1 MSEDTG
7 TIGEAITGG
16 EALIAALANE
26 GVDVVFGIPGT
37 HNLAAYAAM
46 ADHGIEHVLVSHE
59 QGAGYAADGYA
70 RSSGR
75 PGVVLTTT
83 GPAILNAAASA
94 AQAYSDSVPVL
105 FISPGMPLR
114 HPGLG
119 NGLLHEIKDQSRAMD
134 AVVSYSHRVT
144 SLAEI
149 PLAVAQA
156 FAAMTSGRPRPVH
169 VEVPLDLL
177 EERGPAAS
185 LLTPARTIRPSAE
198 LPAVEAA
205 AAALSAARSPLIIV
219 GGGAADARAQTVAL
233 AEALGAPVVSTANGK
248 GAFPPD
254 HALFAGDGVHHP
266 AVGAA
271 VSEADVVVA
280 IGTELAPSDW
290 WAGLPAIAR
299 LVRIDIDP
307 RAVHVNAAAA
317 HPLVGDAAATLDLLV
332 ACLAAAF
339 SATADCADAPQRA
352 EELRRAHRRDAQR
365 EGETW
370 LPLLSALERA
380 LPADAV
386 IAGDSAMAC
395 YYGALS
401 NLPVHRP
408 RSFLYPTGGG
418 TLGYGLPAGIGAK
431 TAHPDRAVVVLHGDG
446 GLLFSVSEL
455 ATAARLRLA
464 LPVIVVD
471 NGGFGEIRNEMADR
485 REREHA
491 VALGTPDLPAVAR
504 GLGCHA
510 AHVADPAD
518 VGRHVRA
525 ALAADRPTLLHVSED
540 SRAARAMRA
549 ATSWPFTRDG
559 SRSSVDK
566 N

>member
-1 MSEDTG
+1 MTDLTQATAEPTAHTVS
-7 TIGEAITGG
+7 GG

-26 GVDVVFGIPGT
+26 GVEVVFGIPGT

-46 ADHGIEHVLVSHE
+46 GRHGIRHVLVSHE

-119 NGLLHEIKDQSRAMD
+119 NGLLHEVKHQSRAMD

-144 SLAEI
+144 SVAEI

-156 FAAMTSGRPRPVH
+156 FAAMTGGRPRPVH
-169 VEVPLDLL
+169 LEIPLDLL
-177 EERGPAAS
+177 DEHGPAAP
-185 LLTPARTIRPSAE
+185 LLAPVRAARPPAG

-205 AAALSAARSPLIIV
+205 AAALSAARYPLIIV
-219 GGGAADARAQTVAL
+219 GGGAADAGAQTVAL

-248 GAFPPD
+248 GIVPPD
-254 HALFAGDGVHHP
+254 HPFFAGDGVHHR
-266 AVGAA
+266 AVHQAA
-271 VSEADVVVA
+271 AEADVVVA
-280 IGTELAPSDW
+280 VGTELAPSDW
-290 WAGLPAIAR
+290 WAGLPEIAE

-307 RAVHVNAAAA
+307 RAMHVNAPAA
-317 HPLVGDAAATLDLLV
+317 HPLVGDAGATLDLLRTR
-332 ACLAAAF
+332 LAPASMPAPGRAEAL
-339 SATADCADAPQRA
+339 SRADALRA
-352 EELRRAHRRDAQR
+352 AHRRDAQR

-370 LPLLSALERA
+370 LPLLSALEQA

-418 TLGYGLPAGIGAK
+418 TLGFGLPAGIGAQI
-431 TAHPDRAVVVLHGDG
+431 AHPDRSVVVLHGDG
-446 GLLFSVSEL
+446 GLLFSLAEL
-455 ATAARLRLA
+455 ATAARLGIA

-485 REREHA
+485 GEREHA

-510 AHVADPAD
+510 VHVPDPAD
-518 VGRHVRA
+518 IGRHVKE
-525 ALAADRPTLLHVSED
+525 ALSADRPTLLHVPED
-540 SRAARAMRA
+540 SRAARAMRSPA
-549 ATSWPFTRDG
+549 S
-559 SRSSVDK
+559 
-566 N
+566 